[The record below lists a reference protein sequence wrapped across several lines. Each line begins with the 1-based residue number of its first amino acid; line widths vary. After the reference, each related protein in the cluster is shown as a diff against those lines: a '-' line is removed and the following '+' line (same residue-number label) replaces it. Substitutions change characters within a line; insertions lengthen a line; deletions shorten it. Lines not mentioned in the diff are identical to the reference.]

1 MSVLEELAR
10 SRVKA
15 KAAANKLEISV
26 LKKLIESLNIALEA
40 QEKRAKEKA
49 AREKQNKINKINQLL
64 AESGL
69 SLADLQQQ
77 PAPKRRRRRTT
88 KRRAGKRRKVAPKYR
103 LEVDG
108 VEHLWSGRG
117 RAPLVFADYFAG
129 GGTRESVEIPKDS

>member
-1 MSVLEELAR
+1 MSVLDELAR

-49 AREKQNKINKINQLL
+49 EREKQNKIRKINQLL

-69 SLADLQQQ
+69 SLADLQQ
-77 PAPKRRRRRTT
+77 PAPKRRRRRT
-88 KRRAGKRRKVAPKYR
+88 KQRRVGKRRKVAPKYK
-103 LEVDG
+103 LVIDG
-108 VEHLWSGRG
+108 KEHLWSGRG
-117 RAPLVFADYFAG
+117 RAPLVFADYFAQG
-129 GGTRESVEIPKDS
+129 GSRESVEIAKDS

>member
-1 MSVLEELAR
+1 MSVLDELAR

-49 AREKQNKINKINQLL
+49 EREKQNKIRKINQLL

-69 SLADLQQQ
+69 SLADLQK
-77 PAPKRRRRRTT
+77 PAPKRRRRRT
-88 KRRAGKRRKVAPKYR
+88 KQRRVGKRRKVAPKYR
-103 LEVDG
+103 LVIDG
-108 VEHLWSGRG
+108 KEHLWSGRG
-117 RAPLVFADYFAG
+117 RAPLVFADYFTQG
-129 GGTRESVEIPKDS
+129 GSRESVEIAKDS

>member
-1 MSVLEELAR
+1 MSVLDELAR

-49 AREKQNKINKINQLL
+49 EREKQNKISKINQLL

-69 SLADLQQQ
+69 SLADLQQ
-77 PAPKRRRRRTT
+77 PAPKRRRRRT
-88 KRRAGKRRKVAPKYR
+88 KQRRAGKRRKVAPKYR
-103 LEVDG
+103 LVVDG
-108 VEHLWSGRG
+108 KEHLWSGRG
-117 RAPLVFADYFAG
+117 RAPLVFADHFAQG
-129 GGTRESVEIPKDS
+129 GSRESVEIAKDS

>member
-26 LKKLIESLNIALEA
+26 LKKLIESLSIALAA

-49 AREKQNKINKINQLL
+49 AREKQTRIRKINQLL

-69 SLADLQQQ
+69 SVADLQQS
-77 PAPKRRRRRTT
+77 APKRRRRRTKQST
-88 KRRAGKRRKVAPKYR
+88 GGKRRKVAPKYR
-103 LEVDG
+103 LEIDG

-129 GGTRESVEIPKDS
+129 GGSRESVEIPKDS